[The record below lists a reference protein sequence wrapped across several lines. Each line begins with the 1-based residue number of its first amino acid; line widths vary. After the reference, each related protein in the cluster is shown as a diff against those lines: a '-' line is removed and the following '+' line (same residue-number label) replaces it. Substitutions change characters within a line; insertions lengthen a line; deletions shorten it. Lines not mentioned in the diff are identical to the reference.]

1 MAGSGW
7 ALEAIWSEEKTLAER
22 EKYDVIVAGMG
33 AAGSSAVYQLAR
45 RGSKV
50 LGIDQFEPPH
60 TLGSTHGETRIT
72 RQAIGEGDHYTPLS
86 LRSYEIFRSIE
97 KEVGEKLLLITGGL
111 MISSAESTGV
121 NQVSNFFETTLAAAK
136 KYAIPHEVL
145 SAEQIRIRFPQFS
158 VENNEMG
165 YYEFE
170 SGILKP
176 EACIRANLRV
186 AEKAGARLHVKER
199 MIEFSDNNDG
209 VLVKTDKGEYRADKL
224 VLSVGPWLP
233 RLVGEDL
240 RDRFKVY
247 RQVLYWFDCAE
258 HYESFAPGKM
268 PIFIW
273 DAQGKRDAIYGFPAV
288 DGKEGGIKI
297 ASEQYNV
304 EVTPE
309 SAERNVSREETE
321 RMFEEQVAPC
331 FPNVKRECI
340 KSAVCLYTMTPD
352 SGFVIDFM
360 PGSERIIVCSPCSGH
375 GFKHSAA
382 VGECV
387 AELARDGK
395 TTIDIEPLRIN
406 RRALVKA

>member
-1 MAGSGW
+1 M
-7 ALEAIWSEEKTLAER
+7 AER
-22 EKYDVIVAGMG
+22 EHFDVIVVGLG

-50 LGIDQFEPPH
+50 LGIDQYEPPH
-60 TLGSTHGETRIT
+60 TLGSTHGDTRIT
-72 RQAIGEGDHYTPLS
+72 RQAIGEGDHYTPLA
-86 LRSYEIFRSIE
+86 LRSYEIFRDIE
-97 KEVGEKLLLITGGL
+97 KQVGEKLLLVTGGL
-111 MISSAESTGV
+111 MISSTESTGV
-121 NQVSNFFETTLAAAK
+121 NQVANFFETTLRAAQ
-136 KYAIPHEVL
+136 KYAIPHDVL
-145 SAEQIRIRFPQFS
+145 SAEQIRIRFPQFK
-158 VENNEMG
+158 VQDNEMG

-176 EACIRANLRV
+176 EACIRANLKV
-186 AEKAGARLHVKER
+186 AEKAGAKLRLNER
-199 MIEFSDNNDG
+199 VIEYSEDADG
-209 VLVKTDKGEYRADKL
+209 VFVKTDKGEYRADKL
-224 VLSVGPWLP
+224 ILSVGPWLP
-233 RLVGEDL
+233 QMVGEQL
-240 RDRFKVY
+240 QSRFKVY
-247 RQVLYWFDCAE
+247 RQVLFWFDCSDS
-258 HYESFAPGKM
+258 YENFVPGKF

-273 DAQGKRDAIYGFPAV
+273 DAQGERDAIYGFPAV

-297 ASEQYNV
+297 ATEQYIN

-309 SAERNVSREETE
+309 NAERSVAQEEIDE
-321 RMFEEQVAPC
+321 MFEKQIVPC
-331 FPNVKRECI
+331 FPAVKRACL

-360 PGSERIIVCSPCSGH
+360 PGSERTIVCSPCSGH

-406 RRALVKA
+406 RGALAKA